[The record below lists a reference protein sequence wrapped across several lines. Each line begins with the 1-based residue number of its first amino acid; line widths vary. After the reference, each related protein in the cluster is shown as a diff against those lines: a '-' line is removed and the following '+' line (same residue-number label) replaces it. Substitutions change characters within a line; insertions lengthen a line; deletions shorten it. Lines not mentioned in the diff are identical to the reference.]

1 MCLLDRIMDTV
12 DLKWLVERRDSQ
24 PSIFTFIMSACQ
36 MIGPGYIMYVC
47 LRVDA
52 VQVLSPGV
60 WVQGSEKLLHSVEGS
75 DGPVQILQREGNLC
89 GRDWNLPSSAVLQR
103 AKVKK
108 VKWSIPL
115 LFYAYSNVSSW
126 SFIAVYGTLGKSQVN
141 VPGHLWVTFLILSPF
156 LWRTKLH
163 DLNWKKVTGEPV
175 E

>member
-126 SFIAVYGTLGKSQVN
+126 SFIAVYGNIREITGKCSRTSVS
-141 VPGHLWVTFLILSPF
+141 HFLILSPF